1 MVDGAIADVNRSEAQ
16 GTLTDVR
23 PVQQSLLTIS
33 IFKGFPP
40 LDRSLRPNVRGMERE
55 HPLRLHSCF

>member
-1 MVDGAIADVNRSEAQ
+1 MVDGAIVDVNRSEAQ

-23 PVQQSLLTIS
+23 PVQSLLAIS
-33 IFKGFPP
+33 IFKRFPP

-55 HPLRLHSCF
+55 HPLRLHNCF